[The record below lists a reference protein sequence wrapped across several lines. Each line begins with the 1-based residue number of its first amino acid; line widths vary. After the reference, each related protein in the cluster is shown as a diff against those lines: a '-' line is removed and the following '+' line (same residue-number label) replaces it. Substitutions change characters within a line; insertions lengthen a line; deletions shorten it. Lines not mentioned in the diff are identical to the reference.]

1 MKRARTVCVVL
12 LLVGAGVLS
21 LDARGPEGKANPPAA
36 SDKQQ
41 ALVTQYCVTCHN
53 ERNKA
58 NAGNLAFDAVRVS
71 DADANADTLE
81 RMVRK
86 LRAGL
91 MPPPGRPRPD
101 PATYHDLLVSLQ
113 ASLDAAAVRHPNPG
127 RKDTF
132 HRLNRTE
139 YHNIIRDLLDTDIDV
154 ADLLPID
161 NPSFGFDNIAGTLT
175 LNESL
180 MEQYLSAAQ
189 VIGDVAL
196 GRNTVP
202 VFKEFRA
209 PYEMSQEERM
219 EGFPM
224 GTRGGLRA
232 SYNFPQDGEYNVEVK
247 LMCGSIIV
255 AESGCSGANYFYDP
269 HELEVTVDGERVE
282 VIVIKARGTA
292 GGNAQEAYRLRVPV
306 KAGPHVVAAWFIK
319 QPSVDEYDGVRV
331 KFDKPMHRSNAVSS
345 DWQTIFQPYIASV
358 TVGGPYNPTGAG
370 DTPSRRRILLC
381 DPSTAAAQTPCARRI
396 LSTLARR
403 AYRRPVTAA
412 EVDNLMSFYETG
424 RGRGF
429 ESGIELG
436 LRRIL
441 TSPNFLFR
449 IERDPEGVAPDT
461 NYRISDTELASR
473 LSFFLWRSMPDDE
486 LLSLASQGQLKEPAV
501 LVQQVTRMLR
511 DDRAADMV
519 SDFVGQWLQL
529 RKVDVAMPNAQM
541 FPNFDASL
549 KADLRRE
556 TELFVDSIRREDRN
570 VIDLLTADYTYL
582 NERLAT
588 HYGVLGVKGSHFRR
602 VQYPQ
607 GNPRRGLLG
616 QASILTITSSPIRT
630 RPVVRG
636 KFILENLLGT
646 PPPAPPANVPPLRET
661 GNVLEMSMRERMAAH
676 RSNPVCAS
684 CHSMID
690 PLGFALENFNPVG
703 QYRKVDENFATI
715 DASGTLPDGTKF
727 SGLDDFRAAL
737 VRNPE
742 MFVTTLTEKLMIYA
756 LGRGLEAYDYP
767 AARKIVRDASASN
780 YRFSSV
786 VIGLVKS
793 VPFQMRRSPAA
804 AVVAKVAAR

>member
-1 MKRARTVCVVL
+1 MLLGLAALPAEARTA
-12 LLVGAGVLS
+12 GAGLPS
-21 LDARGPEGKANPPAA
+21 AA
-36 SDKQQ
+36 SLTSQQ
-41 ALVTQYCVTCHN
+41 AVVTQYCVACHN

-58 NAGNLAFDAVRVS
+58 NAGNLSLDAVRL
-71 DADANADTLE
+71 DDPDANTDTLE

-101 PATYHDLLVSLQ
+101 AATYRGLLVSLQ
-113 ASLDAAAVRHPNPG
+113 SVLDDAAARHPNPG

-139 YHNIIRDLLDTDIDV
+139 YQHVVRDLLAVDIDV

-161 NPSFGFDNIAGTLT
+161 NPSYGFDNIAGTLT

-189 VIGDVAL
+189 TIGNAAL
-196 GRNTVP
+196 GRDTTP

-232 SYNFPQDGEYNVEVK
+232 NYSFPQDGEYYVEVK

-269 HELEVTVDGERVE
+269 HELEVAVDGERVDL
-282 VIVIKARGTA
+282 IVLKARGTN
-292 GGNAQEAYRLRVPV
+292 GGNANESYRLRVPV

-319 QPSVDEYDGVRV
+319 QPSVDEFDGTRV
-331 KFDKPMHRSNAVSS
+331 KFDKPMHRSNAVAS
-345 DWQTIFQPYIASV
+345 DWQTIFQPYIASI
-358 TVGGPYNPTGAG
+358 TVGGPFNASGPG
-370 DTPSRRRILLC
+370 DTPSRRRVLVC
-381 DPSTAAAQTPCARRI
+381 TPTGRAAEAPCARRI

-403 AYRRPVTAA
+403 AYRRPVSAG
-412 EVDNLMSFYETG
+412 EVDNLMTFFEAG
-424 RGRGF
+424 RARGF
-429 ESGIELG
+429 EAGVELG
-436 LRRIL
+436 LRRVL

-449 IERDPEGVAPDT
+449 IESDPAGIAADT
-461 NYRISDTELASR
+461 NYRINDVELASR

-486 LLSLASQGQLKEPAV
+486 LLSLATQGRLKEPTV
-501 LVQQVTRMLR
+501 LEQQVRRMLV
-511 DDRAADMV
+511 DPRAQDMTE
-519 SDFVGQWLQL
+519 DFVGQWLQL

-541 FPNFDASL
+541 FPNFDAGL
-549 KADLRRE
+549 KHDLRRE
-556 TELFVDSIRREDRN
+556 TELFVDSVRRENRS
-570 VIDLLTADYTYL
+570 VVELLTADYSYL
-582 NERLAT
+582 NERLAK
-588 HYGVLGVKGSHFRR
+588 HYGILGVKGSHFRR
-602 VQYPQ
+602 VTYPADS
-607 GNPRRGLLG
+607 GRRGLLG
-616 QASILTITSSPIRT
+616 HGSILTVTSSPIRT

-661 GNVLEMSMRERMAAH
+661 GHVLQMSMRERMAAH
-676 RSNPVCAS
+676 RANPVCAS

-703 QYRKVDENFATI
+703 QYRKVDENFAPI
-715 DASGTLPDGTKF
+715 DASGALPDGTKF
-727 SGLDDFRAAL
+727 GGVDEFRAAL
-737 VRNPE
+737 LKTPGG
-742 MFVTTLTEKLMIYA
+742 FVTTLTEKLMIYA

-767 AARKIVRDASASN
+767 AVRKIVREAAASN
-780 YRFSSV
+780 YRLSSV
-786 VIGLVKS
+786 VLGLVRS
-793 VPFQMRRSPAA
+793 VPFQMRRSAA
-804 AVVAKVAAR
+804 TAAN